1 LDKVRKDGAV
11 PGLLDGLALPHPR
24 PDVAV

>member
-1 LDKVRKDGAV
+1 VRKDGAV